1 MTQVARKTPA
11 RGAEAVVQRQVEAYN
26 ARDLARFIAEYS
38 DDIRIF
44 RLPALVPAIAG
55 KAALADFYATQRFNL
70 ARLHAEIVN
79 RMVFG
84 NKVIDHE
91 RITGVREQPF
101 DVAAVYEVVDGR
113 IACAWFHAAD

>member
-1 MTQVARKTPA
+1 MTAAHAP
-11 RGAEAVVQRQVEAYN
+11 EAVVQRQVDAYN

-38 DDIRIF
+38 DDVQIF
-44 RLPALVPAIAG
+44 RLPAIVPAISG
-55 KAALADFYATQRFNL
+55 NAALAEFYSTQRFNL
-70 ARLHAEIVN
+70 AGLHAEIVN

-101 DVAAVYEVVDGR
+101 EVAAVYEVIDGR
-113 IACAWFHAAD
+113 IARAWFHAAD